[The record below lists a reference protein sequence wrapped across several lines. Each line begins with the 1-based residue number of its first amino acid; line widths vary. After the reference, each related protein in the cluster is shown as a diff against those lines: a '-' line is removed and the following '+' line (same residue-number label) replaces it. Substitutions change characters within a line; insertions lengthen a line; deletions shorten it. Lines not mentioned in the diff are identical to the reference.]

1 MEGDPFTWSEARSR
15 RVAEV
20 AEVRVEGAIAVTKAT
35 KATKAMKAMEAMK
48 ATKGFAGRTWRC
60 RAALLRAAVAVAVA
74 VAAAGGGAAVRPLAA
89 QIPAGA
95 PGGAPGLGV
104 TNIPT
109 PLPAAPVPAAV
120 VASPSHFQ
128 GSVPAGEAT
137 GEVLQLSLAD
147 ALERGLRANLGVID
161 KGLDSQL
168 AQAER
173 QRALSNLLP
182 QLTGNLRHQTLELS
196 LVTFGFKIPGIP
208 EVIGP
213 FSYQDARLTVT
224 DQVFNLQSLYN
235 FRSARESA
243 HAAELS
249 LADARELVVLVVGAA
264 YYQVVASA
272 ARLETARA
280 QGKSSRTLEE
290 LAQNQVKSGL
300 TPSIDGFRATVQRQ
314 TDEQRLAVYE
324 AAFEKDKLTLGR
336 LIGLPA
342 GQRFAIATPV
352 PYVPWAGPSEEE
364 AIRTARA
371 SRSDLKSAAAAFK
384 AAELA
389 KQAAAAERLPSLA
402 VSGDYGR
409 VGKNLATTDGT
420 YTLSAGISLPI
431 YEGGR
436 IRAEVTRA
444 EAALERR
451 RAELADLLGRVDYEV
466 RSNFLDLRAAETSV
480 EVARKNVDL
489 AEQTL
494 TVAQD
499 RFANGITNNVEVVL
513 AEQELAAAHENYIA
527 SLFSHNFTKLSLLR
541 AMGQVEQG
549 VKQFLSGQA
558 PGGAP

>member
-1 MEGDPFTWSEARSR
+1 MGTLGLPGLA
-15 RVAEV
+15 
-20 AEVRVEGAIAVTKAT
+20 
-35 KATKAMKAMEAMK
+35 
-48 ATKGFAGRTWRC
+48 AG
-60 RAALLRAAVAVAVA
+60 LLWL
-74 VAAAGGGAAVRPLAA
+74 AAAGWLERPLAA
-89 QIPAGA
+89 QVAPPGVGGA
-95 PGGAPGLGV
+95 GGAPGLALS
-104 TNIPT
+104 NITT
-109 PLPAAPVPAAV
+109 PLPPAPSPSAV

-128 GSVPAGEAT
+128 GSVPTGEAT

-147 ALERGLRANLGVID
+147 ALERGLRTNLGVID
-161 KGLDSQL
+161 KGLDSRL

-182 QLTGNLRHQTLELS
+182 QVTGKLSHQTLELS

-213 FSYQDARLTVT
+213 FSYQDARLTLT
-224 DQVFNLQSLYN
+224 DQLFNLQSLYN
-235 FRSARESA
+235 FRSTRESA

-249 LADARELVVLVVGAA
+249 LADARELVVEVVGAA
-264 YYQVVASA
+264 YYEVVASA
-272 ARLETARA
+272 ARLDTARA
-280 QGKSSRTLEE
+280 QGKSSRALEE

-314 TDEQRLAVYE
+314 TDEQRVAVYG
-324 AAFEKDKLTLGR
+324 ATLEKDKLTLGR

-342 GQRFAIATPV
+342 GQRFAITTPV
-352 PYVPWAGPSEEE
+352 PYVAWAGPGEEE
-364 AIRTARA
+364 AIKLARA

-389 KQAAAAERLPSLA
+389 KQAAEAERLPSLA
-402 VSGDYGR
+402 VAGDYGR
-409 VGKNLATTDGT
+409 VGKNLLTTDGT
-420 YTLSAGISLPI
+420 YTLFAGISLPI

-436 IRAEVTRA
+436 IHAEVTRA
-444 EAALERR
+444 EATLERR
-451 RAELADLLGRVDYEV
+451 RAELADLEGRVDYEV

-480 EVARKNVDL
+480 EVAQKNVDL

-499 RFANGITNNVEVVL
+499 RFANGVTNNVEVVL

-541 AMGQVEQG
+541 AMGQIEQG
-549 VKQFLSGQA
+549 VKQFLGGQA
-558 PGGAP
+558 PGGAR

>member
-1 MEGDPFTWSEARSR
+1 VEPVRHWARRTLQALQSL
-15 RVAEV
+15 
-20 AEVRVEGAIAVTKAT
+20 GAH
-35 KATKAMKAMEAMK
+35 
-48 ATKGFAGRTWRC
+48 R
-60 RAALLRAAVAVAVA
+60 LLRAHRLLGALGLLWLM
-74 VAAAGGGAAVRPLAA
+74 AAGGAARPLAA
-89 QIPAGA
+89 QVPAGA
-95 PGGAPGLGV
+95 GGAPGI
-104 TNIPT
+104 TPNNIPT
-109 PLPAAPVPAAV
+109 PLPTAPTPAAV
-120 VASPSHFQ
+120 VANPSHFQ

-137 GEVLQLSLAD
+137 GEVLQLSLTD
-147 ALERGLRANLGVID
+147 ALERGLRTNLGVID
-161 KGLDSQL
+161 KDLDSRL

-182 QLTGNLRHQTLELS
+182 QLIGSVRHTTEELS

-208 EVIGP
+208 NIIGP
-213 FSYQDARLTVT
+213 FSYQDARLTLT
-224 DQVFNLQSLYN
+224 DQLFNLQSLYN

-249 LADARELVVLVVGAA
+249 LADARELVVVVVGAA

-280 QGKSSRTLEE
+280 QGKSSQTLEE
-290 LAQNQVKSGL
+290 LAQNQVRSGL
-300 TPSIDGFRATVQRQ
+300 TPSIDAFRATVQRQ
-314 TDEQRLAVYE
+314 TDQQRVAVYE
-324 AAFEKDKLTLGR
+324 ATLEKDKLTLGR

-342 GQRFAIATPV
+342 GQRFAITTPV
-352 PYVPWAGPSEEE
+352 PYVAWAGPGEEE

-371 SRSDLKSAAAAFK
+371 SRSDLKSAAAAWK

-389 KQAAAAERLPSLA
+389 KQAAEAQRLPSLA

-409 VGKNLATTDGT
+409 VGKNLATTDST
-420 YTLSAGISLPI
+420 YTLIAGVSVPI

-436 IRAEVTRA
+436 IRSEVTRA
-444 EAALERR
+444 EATLARR
-451 RAELADLLGRVDYEV
+451 RAELADLEGRVDYEV
-466 RSNFLDLRAAETSV
+466 RSYFLDLRAAETSV

-499 RFANGITNNVEVVL
+499 RFANGVTNNVEVVL
-513 AEQELAAAHENYIA
+513 AEQQLAAAHENYIA

-541 AMGQVEQG
+541 AIGQVEQG

-558 PGGAP
+558 PGGAR